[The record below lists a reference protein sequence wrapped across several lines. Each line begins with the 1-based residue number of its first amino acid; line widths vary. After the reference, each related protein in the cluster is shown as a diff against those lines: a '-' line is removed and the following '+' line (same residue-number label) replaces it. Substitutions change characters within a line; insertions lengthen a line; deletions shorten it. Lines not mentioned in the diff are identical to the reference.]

1 MSGTPADKESTGQA
15 TGEGP
20 IGGATPGQAPIDN
33 DPAGGAGGPGWL
45 ETRVR
50 QARNP
55 PPPVLRAV
63 IANMVVAIAGA
74 IVLIAWD
81 WYAARHPSVPDVG
94 LGLTALYV
102 VVVLV
107 AGSILT
113 WLWVELPTGSSGMR
127 RRSPWAALLGFFA
140 AVPIVYLVLV
150 VALQVIR
157 PLRGCASGRWD
168 RRV

>member
-1 MSGTPADKESTGQA
+1 MTDRRQEPPA
-15 TGEGP
+15 
-20 IGGATPGQAPIDN
+20 
-33 DPAGGAGGPGWL
+33 GPGWL

-55 PPPVLRAV
+55 PPPVFRAV
-63 IANMVVAIAGA
+63 VANMAVAIVGA
-74 IVLIAWD
+74 VLLLVWD
-81 WYAARHPSVPDVG
+81 WLAAHDPTLPDITVG
-94 LGLTALYV
+94 LIALYV

-113 WLWVELPTGSSGMR
+113 WLWVELPTGASGER
-127 RRSPWAALLGFFA
+127 RRSPWAGLLGFFA

-157 PLRGCASGRWD
+157 PILG
-168 RRV
+168 

>member
-1 MSGTPADKESTGQA
+1 MTDRHERSSVGH
-15 TGEGP
+15 
-20 IGGATPGQAPIDN
+20 
-33 DPAGGAGGPGWL
+33 GWL

-55 PPPVLRAV
+55 PPPVFRAV
-63 IANMVVAIAGA
+63 VANMAVAIVGA
-74 IVLIAWD
+74 LVLIGWD
-81 WYAARHPSVPDVG
+81 WLAVRDPGLPDIT

-107 AGSILT
+107 AGSLLT
-113 WLWVELPTGSSGMR
+113 WWWVELPSGVAGER
-127 RRSPWAALLGFFA
+127 RRSPWAGLLGFFA

-157 PLRGCASGRWD
+157 PLLG
-168 RRV
+168 